1 MQIYLVGGAVR
12 DRLLNIES
20 HDKDFVVIGATV
32 EQMLSLGYTQVGKD
46 FPVFLHPK
54 TGEEYALGRTERK
67 SGSGYTGFTC
77 DFNEN
82 VTLQEDLIRRDLTIN
97 AMAMDDDGNLYDPYH
112 GKEDLNNKVLR
123 HVSEAFVEDPL
134 RVLRVARFHA
144 KLHHLG
150 FKIAPETLELMA
162 KISNS
167 GELKTLTSE
176 RVFLE
181 LNKALKTRSPHI
193 FISTLRKCGA
203 LKEVM
208 PEIDALFGV
217 PAPAKWHPEIDT
229 GIHSLMT
236 LERVCTF
243 TDNPVT
249 RFGMLCHDLGKG
261 ITPKDK
267 WPHHY
272 NHGELGLIPLKS
284 LCERLKVPVEYEQ
297 FAQIVV
303 RYHSYM
309 HNLYQS
315 GAKGLVKLFDSIDA
329 QRKPQRVEP
338 FALCCKC
345 DFLGRTGYEN
355 RAFPRYDHF
364 LKMLE
369 IYQSVTAKESVE
381 AGFKGM
387 EIKDDMTRRRVLAF
401 ESFINN
407 LPQSETDNSDNER
420 KATAEE
426 IKESSF
432 KL

>member
-1 MQIYLVGGAVR
+1 M
-12 DRLLNIES
+12 
-20 HDKDFVVIGATV
+20 
-32 EQMLSLGYTQVGKD
+32 
-46 FPVFLHPK
+46 
-54 TGEEYALGRTERK
+54 EEPRENQARV
-67 SGSGYTGFTC
+67 TC

-401 ESFINN
+401 ESFINT